1 MKFINICMAS
11 LLFVCLISSCKH
23 EVSKYDVFDLS
34 ITESVSID
42 SIFADV
48 ELTPLLFEKDTYP
61 SVVTQLK
68 VAGEIILVR
77 DKQNIIHIFDEEGHY
92 ISCSGEK
99 YGNGPN
105 EYAVLLGFGWNPYS
119 NLIEILTPDKLMSFD
134 CHFNMISS
142 VDIPTSIGRNRL
154 FFDQIFDLSKNK
166 HIFLQTSTSD
176 NPYRFIVF
184 DSNENKIE
192 YSFDFAKDII
202 SPISMQ
208 NQSFYEAEDGRLY
221 FFPPALCEKFYV
233 LDKQNGI
240 VKSATSVIY
249 GKNAIG
255 RADLNDFGDDLRRM
269 GDFLEHSSKN
279 YYLNTMTNG
288 EVLFIVGKHGRS
300 MRDFFTVV
308 TDFKTRKNK
317 VVNLYDD
324 KGYKFP
330 LINDV
335 DNRYAYAIYSKDF
348 ILQNRRLAMSYADSL
363 DQLLSNIDEED
374 FVLLKYRIK

>member
-1 MKFINICMAS
+1 MTS
-11 LLFVCLISSCKH
+11 LLLVCILSSCEY

-34 ITESVSID
+34 ITESASID
-42 SIFADV
+42 SVFADV

-68 VAGEIILVR
+68 VAEEIILVC
-77 DKQNIIHIFDEEGHY
+77 DKQNIIHVFDKVGHY
-92 ISCSGEK
+92 VSCSDEK

-119 NLIEILTPDKLMSFD
+119 KLIEILTPEKLMSFD

-154 FFDQIFDLSKNK
+154 FFDQIFDLSQNK
-166 HIFLQTSTSD
+166 HIFLYASTSN
-176 NPYRFIVF
+176 NPYGFIVF
-184 DSNENKIE
+184 DSNDNKVD

-208 NQSFYEAEDGRLY
+208 NQSFYETEDGRLY
-221 FFPPALCEKFYV
+221 FFPPALYEKFYM
-233 LDKQNGI
+233 LDKQNGT

-249 GKNAIG
+249 GENSID
-255 RADLNDFGDDLRRM
+255 RADLNDFGDDLRRI

-288 EVLFIVGKHGRS
+288 DVLFIVGKHGHT

-308 TDFKTRKNK
+308 ADFKTRKNK
-317 VVNLYDD
+317 VVNLYGD
-324 KGYKFP
+324 KEYKFP
-330 LINDV
+330 LINDM
-335 DNRYAYAIYSKDF
+335 DRRYAYAIYSKGF
-348 ILQNRRLAMSYADSL
+348 ILRNRRLAMSCADNL
-363 DQLLSNIDEED
+363 NQLLSSIDEED
-374 FVLLKYRIK
+374 FVLLRYRIK